1 MRQIQIKTCFFCD
14 KSGHLTK
21 DCADLARTKQDH
33 NFSNYI
39 NSPQNCFTATRRSK
53 GNANIVKCETNNN
66 IIITK
71 EENKNNFK
79 GSTNIKK
86 NQDNN
91 ENINS
96 NSKNKN
102 IVDNSKNINNKIN
115 SHKIV
120 KEEININESVKIN
133 GINNR
138 TNKSVTS
145 DFIKEVN
152 IIDSNNSKVDNIQI
166 TSNANKNEQFIN
178 KNKIINVDS
187 NKDIKIEEIKKKIK
201 IKHICIQ
208 NNGKNKI
215 NINKLM
221 ILKQPEI
228 AFKGDY

>member
-1 MRQIQIKTCFFCD
+1 MLKID
-14 KSGHLTK
+14 
-21 DCADLARTKQDH
+21 
-33 NFSNYI
+33 NFSEKNNKI
-39 NSPQNCFTATRRSK
+39 
-53 GNANIVKCETNNN
+53 GNDNNGKCETNNN
-66 IIITK
+66 IIISK
-71 EENKNNFK
+71 EENKNNFI
-79 GSTNIKK
+79 GSANIKK

-91 ENINS
+91 IEIN
-96 NSKNKN
+96 K
-102 IVDNSKNINNKIN
+102 
-115 SHKIV
+115 
-120 KEEININESVKIN
+120 EININESVKIN

-178 KNKIINVDS
+178 KKYSVNNITYIKEKKINNNNFPIDFSKIINVDS

>member
-1 MRQIQIKTCFFCD
+1 MD
-14 KSGHLTK
+14 
-21 DCADLARTKQDH
+21 D
-33 NFSNYI
+33 
-39 NSPQNCFTATRRSK
+39 
-53 GNANIVKCETNNN
+53 V
-66 IIITK
+66 
-71 EENKNNFK
+71 
-79 GSTNIKK
+79 
-86 NQDNN
+86 

-102 IVDNSKNINNKIN
+102 IIDNYKNINNKIN

-178 KNKIINVDS
+178 KKYSVNNITYIKEKKINNNNFPIDFSKIINVDS